1 MEPSFVVCL
10 TDIYLKQRPIK
21 KKKKKLIKNAIM
33 ALTPLVYWAQRHEEI
48 YLRVELTDAQVR
60 VHLAVTCHGQ
70 NALVW
75 F

>member
-1 MEPSFVVCL
+1 
-10 TDIYLKQRPIK
+10 
-21 KKKKKLIKNAIM
+21 M